1 MRKIGCFIHIYPIGP
16 LPRDGVGWLG
26 GGCVGEVSLRGG
38 SLVCTGWFY
47 LEKIP
52 PRGYR
57 MSDRAVFDVIQ
68 ILADLMPLAELF
80 SIKFGVRL
88 IDPSLLV
95 NRIWR
100 EYY

>member
-1 MRKIGCFIHIYPIGP
+1 MGWVGCGS
-16 LPRDGVGWLG
+16 VEG
-26 GGCVGEVSLRGG
+26 GYLRGG

-47 LEKIP
+47 LAKMP

-68 ILADLMPLAELF
+68 KLADLMSLDELI

-88 IDPSLLV
+88 IDPSLLI

>member
-1 MRKIGCFIHIYPIGP
+1 MIMGCLFSVSGGHLQKYLYFMIWDFTFSIYHSMTH
-16 LPRDGVGWLG
+16 VGTASILI
-26 GGCVGEVSLRGG
+26 LA
-38 SLVCTGWFY
+38 
-47 LEKIP
+47 KMP
-52 PRGYR
+52 PRGYM

-68 ILADLMPLAELF
+68 ILADLMPLDELI

-88 IDPSLLV
+88 IDPSLLI